1 MTQTPLSKKS
11 LAIAFTLGVLLAIA
25 VAQFLYSQRLA
36 NELDSPRSTTLADA
50 SNHSGSSS
58 YLSVSYADAVA
69 KASPSVVKVYT
80 TRVVPGS
87 SNPLLND
94 PLFRRFFNRNE
105 ALQPD
110 RVERGLGSGVIV
122 DTRGYVL
129 TNYHLIENVDEILVM
144 LADGRVN
151 QAIILGVDEET
162 DLAVLQIDRGQITA
176 ASFARAGTERIGDV
190 VLAIGNPYGIGQTV
204 TQGIIS
210 ATGRHGLNLNT
221 YENYIQ
227 TDAAINQGN
236 SGGALVNTAGEII
249 GINSSLYSRSGGST
263 GIGFAIPAETARH
276 VLENIIQHGRVV
288 RGWLGIS
295 IEEITP
301 SLNQRLQLGE
311 LKGLLVTSVAE
322 NGPAGKAGIRMGDIL
337 THIGNQLIDNGN
349 SSMHEIAHTPPGT
362 KIPIR
367 LVREGSA
374 QSILVTI
381 GERPVRDRSN

>member
-1 MTQTPLSKKS
+1 MTQTPLNKKS

-25 VAQFLYSQRLA
+25 VAQFFYSQRLA
-36 NELDSPRSTTLADA
+36 NELAPE
-50 SNHSGSSS
+50 HSAPAI
-58 YLSVSYADAVA
+58 YHSVSYADAVA

-105 ALQPD
+105 PLQPD

-129 TNYHLIENVDEILVM
+129 TNYHLIENVDQILVM

-151 QAIILGVDEET
+151 QALVLGIDEET
-162 DLAVLQIDRGQITA
+162 DLAVLQIDPGQITA

-276 VLENIIQHGRVV
+276 VLESIIQHGRVV

-295 IEEITP
+295 IEDITP

-311 LKGLLVTSVAE
+311 LKGLLVTSVSE
-322 NGPAGKAGIRMGDIL
+322 DGPASQAGIRMGDIL
-337 THIGNQLIDNGN
+337 THIGNQQIDNGN

-367 LVREGSA
+367 LVRQGSA
-374 QSILVTI
+374 QSILVTV
-381 GERPVRDRSN
+381 GERPPRDRSN